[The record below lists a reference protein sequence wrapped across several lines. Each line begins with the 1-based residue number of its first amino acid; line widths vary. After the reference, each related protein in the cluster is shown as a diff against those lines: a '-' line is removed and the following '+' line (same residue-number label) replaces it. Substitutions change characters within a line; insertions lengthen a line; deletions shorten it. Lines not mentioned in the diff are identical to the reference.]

1 MCTTIG
7 HAAGIAGS
15 GRSTQ
20 GWFRFDRVWLSY
32 DHPFHA
38 PVEHAVSVD
47 FVDGSRPSGERVAV
61 ELTREAAR
69 QLALELLAVADQA
82 DAYETGLM
90 A

>member
-7 HAAGIAGS
+7 SATTIAGS
-15 GRSTQ
+15 GRGGS

-38 PVEHAVSVD
+38 QVEHAVSVD
-47 FVDGSRPSGERVAV
+47 FVDGSSPRGERVAV

-69 QLALELLAVADQA
+69 RLALDLLALADRA
-82 DAYETGLM
+82 DAYEAGLT

>member
-15 GRSTQ
+15 GRNTQ

-38 PVEHAVSVD
+38 QVEHAVSLD
-47 FVDGSRPSGERVAV
+47 FVDGSRPNGERVAV

-69 QLALELLAVADQA
+69 QLALDLLAVADQA
-82 DAYETGLM
+82 DAYEAGLM